1 MWKSWGTY
9 SRRLVLY
16 TNCTP
21 SGCVVVGNMAVRVLE
36 SSCVCLVSQI
46 EYPEIEEGSKPRYR
60 FMSAFEQRMETVDK
74 NNM

>member
-1 MWKSWGTY
+1 
-9 SRRLVLY
+9 
-16 TNCTP
+16 
-21 SGCVVVGNMAVRVLE
+21 
-36 SSCVCLVSQI
+36 VCLVSQI